1 LKILYVYKDYY
12 PPVKGG
18 IESHINLL
26 ANGLRAK
33 GIDVQVLV
41 SNTKNR
47 FQVDRFNGIMVAK
60 APQLGRFYSAP
71 LTPTFHRYLKR
82 YGKAADIIHFHHP
95 NPTAEFSHFFTCLR
109 KKIIVTYHSDI
120 IRQDKLGK
128 LYSPFRKMFLEKTD
142 RIIATSPNYI
152 QTSNVLNHFKG
163 KCTVIPLGIDLD
175 RFISKKDIPQVK
187 QIKGKYGN
195 KTIIL
200 FVGRFRHYKG
210 LKFLISAMK
219 EIDAHLLLI
228 GTGPEEQRLKN
239 MVEKYHLGNKIFFL
253 GELSDDEVNAYY
265 KACDIFVLPSHLR
278 SEAFGLVQV
287 EAMCC
292 GKPVIS
298 TELGTGT
305 SFVNIDGQT
314 GITVNPGNSDS
325 LSIAIQY
332 LIDNPEERLTLGIN
346 GYNRVKKMFTA
357 DKMIK
362 KTIQLYEDVI
372 SDK

>member
-1 LKILYVYKDYY
+1 
-12 PPVKGG
+12 
-18 IESHINLL
+18 
-26 ANGLRAK
+26 
-33 GIDVQVLV
+33 
-41 SNTKNR
+41 
-47 FQVDRFNGIMVAK
+47 
-60 APQLGRFYSAP
+60 
-71 LTPTFHRYLKR
+71 
-82 YGKAADIIHFHHP
+82 
-95 NPTAEFSHFFTCLR
+95 
-109 KKIIVTYHSDI
+109 
-120 IRQDKLGK
+120 
-128 LYSPFRKMFLEKTD
+128 
-142 RIIATSPNYI
+142 
-152 QTSNVLNHFKG
+152 
-163 KCTVIPLGIDLD
+163 
-175 RFISKKDIPQVK
+175 
-187 QIKGKYGN
+187 
-195 KTIIL
+195 
-200 FVGRFRHYKG
+200 
-210 LKFLISAMK
+210 
-219 EIDAHLLLI
+219 
-228 GTGPEEQRLKN
+228 

-278 SEAFGLVQV
+278 SEAFGLVQL

-305 SFVNIDGQT
+305 SFVNIDGKT

-346 GYNRVKKMFTA
+346 GYNRVRKMFTA